1 VLETL
6 IEEILQWL
14 SVQNIIGVFAI
25 ILQQDLMLLIKR
37 GTEPHKGYWCPPGGL
52 LEAGEAPEEAVT
64 REVREETGLEVEVV
78 DALGEVRGPITGR
91 PSCVYLCRVVGGNA
105 ESRPPESVGVS
116 WFPRE
121 KISQILF
128 PRFMLDFLSVLDLEE
143 LGSRKI
149 SGE

>member
-6 IEEILQWL
+6 IEETPPWESAGLM
-14 SVQNIIGVFAI
+14 IGVFAI
-25 ILQQDLMLLIKR
+25 ILQQGRMLLIKR

-52 LEAGEAPEEAVT
+52 IEASETPEEAVT

-91 PSCVYLCRVVGGNA
+91 PSGVYLCRVVGGDA
-105 ESRPPESVGVS
+105 EPRPPESVGVS

-121 KISQILF
+121 EISQILF
-128 PRFMLDFLSVLDLEE
+128 PSFMLDFLSVFDLEE
-143 LGSRKI
+143 FGSRKI
-149 SGE
+149 SWE